1 MGAGARRPGST
12 VPPQGGKGG
21 VQQPVQPTVPAQ
33 GGKGGVGPTPQVPPQ
48 GGKTPVTFPRGVGD
62 AFPTPQITGYPP
74 VPAQGGKGGVQHPGQ
89 VLTPNYTNP
98 DRAPSRYG
106 NYGFDPGLQSYL
118 DNQYSASTM
127 DAGTNYQYDPST
139 QTFTGSTMSGRYNPI
154 PLSVMQQAAGGNR
167 DVLNPYFQSNYPQ
180 QPTQVPAQGGK
191 GGIDYSPYISNLP
204 QQKTY
209 GSVQEQNDAAARDR
223 AARGIVGFEG
233 PNYTGQ
239 PTQSPLDLSAIGLR
253 GGMLYGGGG
262 NQPAPVMPAQS
273 PYGDNTTMMKKMLDD
288 SARARMMAGTPIQ
301 HPLLGPPAQPQN
313 SNATTMLAK
322 MINDQNR
329 ARAALPP
336 QPVKPAPQG
345 IAQIQQF
352 LKQQEML
359 RGRK

>member
-1 MGAGARRPGST
+1 MSDYNIYGPAN
-12 VPPQGGKGG
+12 PPSNTGL
-21 VQQPVQPTVPAQ
+21 VPAQ
-33 GGKGGVGPTPQVPPQ
+33 GGKGNMPL
-48 GGKTPVTFPRGVGD
+48 
-62 AFPTPQITGYPP
+62 
-74 VPAQGGKGGVQHPGQ
+74 PADYK
-89 VLTPNYTNP
+89 
-98 DRAPSRYG
+98 SRYG

-167 DVLNPYFQSNYPQ
+167 DVLNPYFQSNFPQ

-191 GGIDYSPYISNLP
+191 AQKGQVPVDMRPFISNLP

-223 AARGIVGFEG
+223 AARGIAGQG
-233 PNYTGQ
+233 NDMRDLMPQIPN
-239 PTQSPLDLSAIGLR
+239 
-253 GGMLYGGGG
+253 MLFGYGGGG
-262 NQPAPVMPAQS
+262 QQPAPVMPAQ
-273 PYGDNTTMMKKMLDD
+273 P
-288 SARARMMAGTPIQ
+288 
-301 HPLLGPPAQPQN
+301 QP

-322 MINDQNR
+322 MLNDQNR
-329 ARAALPP
+329 ARASLPP

-345 IAQIQQF
+345 LAQIQQF

-359 RGRK
+359 KGRR

>member
-12 VPPQGGKGG
+12 VPP
-21 VQQPVQPTVPAQ
+21 Q

-62 AFPTPQITGYPP
+62 SFPTPPGGGYPP
-74 VPAQGGKGGVQHPGQ
+74 VPAQGGKGGVQQPVQPSVPAQGGKGNMPLPADYQ
-89 VLTPNYTNP
+89 
-98 DRAPSRYG
+98 SRYG
-106 NYGFDPGLQSYL
+106 NYGFDSGLQNYL
-118 DNQYSASTM
+118 DQQYVGSTR
-127 DAGTNYQYDPST
+127 DAGVGYQYDPST
-139 QTFTGSTMSGRYNPI
+139 QTFTGGTMGGRYNPI
-154 PLSVMQQAAGGNR
+154 PLSVMQQAAAGNR
-167 DVLNPYFQSNYPQ
+167 DVLNPYFQSNFPQ

-191 GGIDYSPYISNLP
+191 AQTGQVPVDMRPFVNNMDPSRPFAYYDPAPPKMS
-204 QQKTY
+204 Y

-253 GGMLYGGGG
+253 GGMLYGGG
-262 NQPAPVMPAQS
+262 NQPVPAMPA
-273 PYGDNTTMMKKMLDD
+273 PKPM
-288 SARARMMAGTPIQ
+288 
-301 HPLLGPPAQPQN
+301 QPQP